1 MVVARFEEGN
11 QVEENLSA
19 LPGYKMK
26 NMTMVGN
33 TTELVA
39 EVRLDNKT
47 MNQLSQLRNAPG
59 VKEISIMNSVSGS
72 VL

>member
-39 EVRLDNKT
+39 EVRLDSKA
-47 MNQLSQLRNAPG
+47 MDRLSQLRNAPG